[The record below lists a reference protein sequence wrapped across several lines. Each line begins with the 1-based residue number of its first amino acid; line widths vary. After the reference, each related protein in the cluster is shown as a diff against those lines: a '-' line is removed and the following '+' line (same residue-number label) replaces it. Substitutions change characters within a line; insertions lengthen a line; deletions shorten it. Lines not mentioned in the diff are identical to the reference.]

1 MNPNEP
7 IDEDIE
13 LVSKTKLKQDAAD
26 LVDLGKAIAALSASQ
41 LEAMQLDEEL
51 SAAIHQVRKLTRG
64 PALKRQFK
72 YIGKL
77 LRDRDAE
84 PLRSALSRQLEQ
96 DRFATARLH
105 QLEQWRDRLI
115 SEGDSALSEF
125 LNEYPQADR
134 QHLRQLIRQAA
145 AEQAANKPP
154 AAARKLFKY
163 LRGLIEQTAE

>member
-1 MNPNEP
+1 MNPNDT
-7 IDEDIE
+7 IDEEIE
-13 LVSKTKLKQDAAD
+13 LVSKTRLKQDAAD

-41 LEAMQLDEEL
+41 LEAMSLDEEL
-51 SAAIHQVRKLTRG
+51 SAAIQQVRKLTRG

-72 YIGKL
+72 FIGKL

-115 SEGDSALSEF
+115 EEGDTAMSEY
-125 LNEYPQADR
+125 LAEYPNADR
-134 QHLRQLIRQAA
+134 QYLRQLIRQAQKELA
-145 AEQAANKPP
+145 GSKPP
-154 AAARKLFKY
+154 ASARKLFKY
-163 LRGLIEQTAE
+163 LRGLIEQSVE